1 MNAQPRSFRDALGQF
16 PTGVA
21 LVTARTPGEQ
31 PLGLTISSF
40 NSVSLDPPLVL
51 FSVDR
56 KALSLKRLLEA
67 SGFVINILAREHK
80 HISSAFSRPLE
91 KDWSRINYRMNEF
104 TAPLINDALAHF
116 ECEHYAQH
124 DGGDHVIVVGR
135 VVNFSHR
142 PSGSPL
148 VFFRGQYR
156 DIHP

>member
-21 LVTARTPGEQ
+21 LVTAGIPGEQ
-31 PLGLTISSF
+31 PLGMTVSSF

-51 FSVDR
+51 FSVGR
-56 KALSLKRLLEA
+56 NALSLKRLLDTRC
-67 SGFVINILAREHK
+67 FVVNILAREHQ
-80 HISSAFSRPLE
+80 HISSTFARPLE
-91 KDWSRINYRMNEF
+91 KDWSGIDHRMNDF

-135 VVNFSHR
+135 VINFEHR
-142 PSGSPL
+142 PSGLPL

-156 DIHP
+156 EIHA